1 MQNKPHIS
9 VIIPLYNCA
18 DCIDELYRRL
28 AASLETITPNFEL
41 VMVNDCSPQND
52 WEMVNRLT
60 AKDSRVV
67 GLNLSRNFG
76 QHQAITAGLEA
87 VRGDWVVVMDG
98 DLQDQPEEI
107 CKLYKKAQEGFD
119 VVFARRQVRHDN
131 IMKKIT
137 SYLFARVFDY
147 FADTRSDSSI
157 ANFSIV
163 SYQVAKNVVRLK
175 EHNRSYP
182 HFIRWVGYNQSFVDV
197 DHAERYKGESA
208 YNFSRRFDLAMD
220 IIVAFSNKPL
230 KFSIKLGFLIAFLS
244 LLYGLYILSRYFFI
258 GSPVEGWTTIIVSLY
273 FIGGMLFANLG
284 LLGLYLGKVFD
295 EAKNRPLYIV
305 KESVNLIDQE

>member
-1 MQNKPHIS
+1 M
-9 VIIPLYNCA
+9 YNCA
-18 DCIDELYRRL
+18 DCINELYRRL
-28 AASLETITPNFEL
+28 LASLEAITPSFEL
-41 VMVNDCSPQND
+41 VMVNDASPQND
-52 WEMVNRLT
+52 WELISRL
-60 AKDSRVV
+60 AAQDPRVV
-67 GLNLSRNFG
+67 GINLSRNFG

-107 CKLYKKAQEGFD
+107 GKLYNKAREGFD
-119 VVFARRQVRHDN
+119 VVFARRQIRHDN
-131 IMKKIT
+131 VIKKAT

-147 FADTRSDSSI
+147 FANTHSDSSI

-163 SYQVAKNVVRLK
+163 SHQVAKNVVTLK

-182 HFIRWVGYNQSFVDV
+182 HFIRWVGYNQTYIDV
-197 DHAERYKGESA
+197 DHAPRYKGASA

-230 KFSIKLGFLIAFLS
+230 KFSIKFGFLLAFLS
-244 LLYGLYILSRYFFI
+244 LLFGMYLIARYFLL
-258 GSPVEGWTTIIVSLY
+258 GSPVEGWTTLIVSLY

-305 KESVNLIDQE
+305 KESVNLVDQE